1 MPTGLRRGVRRM
13 EGRSGNCPAQD
24 LYTYDIAS
32 LEAGDI
38 ILSTTA
44 GKQSAWI
51 RTATGSDFSHA
62 MLYTNKTIVH
72 AAGPGVF
79 TINPQRQL
87 FSLGQSVV
95 LRVRQPH
102 DCDLVKVCNYAL
114 AQGGARYTIPEA
126 VLAVAMQATGQ
137 RALSPSQYC
146 SRLVAQAYQ
155 SAGLKLVANADF
167 CVPGQFLHSPALREV
182 DGAVRLADSNEFQVG
197 QTPDT
202 LQVHQEHTFAWLEP
216 ARRLAKESM
225 GVTISTILDA
235 LEFVRANRQ
244 YDDAICRYVEKSGY
258 LDDAELD
265 RQVNPHR
272 YDADAFRSWVTSRRQ
287 PVEAVFQG
295 ELDIARDVAQNALRN
310 WKAVAPVSLRLHQL
324 LAKTHWRRLALL
336 KIRLELIRMLCL
348 EFGESGCEALA
359 RQQLRDLDS
368 VLAEGCRSSPAY
380 SLS

>member
-1 MPTGLRRGVRRM
+1 ML
-13 EGRSGNCPAQD
+13 EGRSGACPAQD

-38 ILSTTA
+38 ILSTT
-44 GKQSAWI
+44 SAKRSTWI

-87 FSLGQSVV
+87 FSRGQSVV
-95 LRVRQPH
+95 LRLRQPH

-114 AQGGARYTIPEA
+114 AQGGALYTVPEA
-126 VLAVAMQATGQ
+126 VLSVAMQATGQ

-155 SAGLKLVANADF
+155 SAGLELVANADF

-182 DGAVRLADSNEFQVG
+182 EGALRLADSNDFQVG

-216 ARRLAKESM
+216 ARRLAKQSM

-235 LEFVRANRQ
+235 LEFVRAHREH
-244 YDDAICRYVEKSGY
+244 DDAICQFVEKSGY

-272 YDADAFRSWVTSRRQ
+272 YDADEFRSWLTSRGL
-287 PVEAVFQG
+287 PVEEVFES
-295 ELDIARDVAQNALRN
+295 ELDIARHVTQNALQN
-310 WKAVAPVSLRLHQL
+310 WKAVVPVSLRLHQL

-336 KIRLELIRMLCL
+336 KGRLELIRLLCI
-348 EFGESGCEALA
+348 EFGEGRCEALA
-359 RQQLRDLDS
+359 RQQLRDLDR
-368 VLAEGCRSSPAY
+368 VLAAGNPPSPAHR
-380 SLS
+380 